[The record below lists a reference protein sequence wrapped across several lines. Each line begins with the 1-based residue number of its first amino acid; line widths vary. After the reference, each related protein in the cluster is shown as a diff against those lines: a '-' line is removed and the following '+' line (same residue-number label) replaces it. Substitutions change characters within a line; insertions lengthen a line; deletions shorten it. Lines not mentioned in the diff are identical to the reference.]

1 MYRINGRGRLK
12 VRKYMRKIKER
23 WMKSKAGKYRV
34 LLCHREINRGIKV
47 FICPV
52 GEERGSCEI
61 SKVSVD

>member
-1 MYRINGRGRLK
+1 MVCRINGRGRLK
-12 VRKYMRKIKER
+12 VRKYMRNIKER
-23 WMKSKAGKYRV
+23 WMKSKAGKYSLAVSQRD
-34 LLCHREINRGIKV
+34 REIKV